1 MVTNTYAHLS
11 TRLERLMIKAQ
22 EAEKDLI
29 SGRYSNGSY
38 SGYAGGC
45 AKSAFNAIETELRE
59 LLKVAIKAEAK
70 AELQAE
76 LLAEIKIKIGA

>member
-1 MVTNTYAHLS
+1 MATNTYAYMS

-38 SGYAGGC
+38 SGYAGSC
-45 AKSAFNAIETELRE
+45 AKSAFSAIETELRE
-59 LLKVAIKAEAK
+59 LLKLAIKAEAK

>member
-1 MVTNTYAHLS
+1 MATNTYAHMS

-59 LLKVAIKAEAK
+59 LLKLAIKAEAK